1 MIKISIYFRGIKYL
15 LFIKDSI
22 QHYNII
28 YYLLPYSNAPLSG
41 RKNDHFLR
49 RIIGNYL

>member
-15 LFIKDSI
+15 FFIKDSI
-22 QHYNII
+22 QFYNIS
-28 YYLLPYSNAPLSG
+28 YYLLLYSNAPSC